1 VAIGTARPSALD
13 ILERWSGEIPGRGAC
28 RHPDGAM
35 LFLSSALRVFAADL
49 RHHLRHGACRF
60 GGRAPLLPVPVLEKG
75 WW

>member
-1 VAIGTARPSALD
+1 
-13 ILERWSGEIPGRGAC
+13 
-28 RHPDGAM
+28 M